1 MDHSEIAF
9 GIKIMYNKI
18 ANSNRYINFQT
29 HILGILCLQIYKV
42 AHILEHKLILK
53 FCAKIIKNIKE
64 IIFSNDFLNQHRFA
78 PSDFTRERKL
88 SFPTLILFFINL
100 NKRAYR
106 DELDSFF
113 KTLFN
118 LVVDECK
125 VTKAALSIAR
135 KKLSYKVFIDLNYH
149 LSALFYQYFHSPT
162 WFGFNILSLDSSTL
176 QLPKTKEIIN
186 HFGGWKPR
194 LGDICPM
201 ARVSQLFNVM
211 SKTTLD
217 TIISPKNNGERE
229 LAHQHFH
236 WINSDDLVLLDRGYA
251 AFWLFKSI
259 VTKQAHFCARIC
271 NTQWKPIR
279 KFFHSGAKEK
289 IVTIHPA
296 FYALKKC
303 RELGLDTEPLK
314 LRLVRIDLENGDTEI
329 LITSLLNTL
338 IFPQSEF
345 AGLYH
350 LRWSVEE
357 DYKIIKQRLIEN

>member
-1 MDHSEIAF
+1 
-9 GIKIMYNKI
+9 
-18 ANSNRYINFQT
+18 
-29 HILGILCLQIYKV
+29 
-42 AHILEHKLILK
+42 
-53 FCAKIIKNIKE
+53 
-64 IIFSNDFLNQHRFA
+64 
-78 PSDFTRERKL
+78 
-88 SFPTLILFFINL
+88 
-100 NKRAYR
+100 
-106 DELDSFF
+106 
-113 KTLFN
+113 
-118 LVVDECK
+118 
-125 VTKAALSIAR
+125 
-135 KKLSYKVFIDLNYH
+135 
-149 LSALFYQYFHSPT
+149 
-162 WFGFNILSLDSSTL
+162 
-176 QLPKTKEIIN
+176 
-186 HFGGWKPR
+186 
-194 LGDICPM
+194 M

-217 TIISPKNNGERE
+217 AIISPKNNGERE

-357 DYKIIKQRLIEN
+357 DYKIIKQRLEVENFSGKTVLSVYQDFHAKVFTKNLTAVISYPVNKEIKNGFGNRQHHYKLNFTQVLSRMKDTVVLLFTNKQIQIETMLEKLFNLFMTLIEPIRQKRKYPRNHKLRGRVFFTCYKPIR